1 MATIKPY
8 AIIGSV
14 LMLAACSGEPKAT
27 NEAANM
33 VANAVENTAD
43 AADNAANA
51 TQAVANGAA
60 DEAANAAAD
69 DAAKKAEEEAEAKK
83 KKEEAEAKK
92 KAEAEAKPTTVAKVD
107 ATPPPAFARCAVCH
121 DATSARQNKI
131 GPELY
136 GAFGKVAGT
145 HAPSYSYSAALKG
158 SGLKWDA
165 ATLDKWLEN
174 PRALVPGNRMSFPGL
189 KDPAQRQAIIDYLKA
204 QS

>member
-1 MATIKPY
+1 MAMIKPY

-27 NEAANM
+27 NETANM
-33 VANAVENTAD
+33 VANAVENTAS

-51 TQAVANGAA
+51 TQAVANSAA
-60 DEAANAAAD
+60 AEAANIAAAD
-69 DAAKKAEEEAEAKK
+69 AMKKAREEAEARKE
-83 KKEEAEAKK
+83 KEEAEAQ
-92 KAEAEAKPTTVAKVD
+92 KAAEAKPATIAKVD
-107 ATPPPAFARCAVCH
+107 VTPPPAFARCAICH
-121 DATSARQNKI
+121 DASSARQNKI

-136 GAFGKVAGT
+136 GAFGKAAGT
-145 HAPSYSYSAALKG
+145 HAPSYSYSAALKD

-174 PRALVPGNRMSFPGL
+174 PRTLVPGNRMSFPGL